1 MEESGVGDD
10 LCLAAE
16 VDMRGSIIDIIHIE
30 VDDMLLEREDCV
42 ACFEDLVE
50 LSGCEVG
57 EVVDVQFD
65 SAGEKDFF
73 FLFARFG
80 G

>member
-1 MEESGVGDD
+1 MEEAGVGDD
-10 LCLAAE
+10 LRLAAE
-16 VDMRGSIIDIIHIE
+16 ADMRGGIVDIIHIE
-30 VDDMLLEREDCV
+30 VDDMLLEGEDCV

-65 SAGEKDFF
+65 SAGEEDFF
-73 FLFARFG
+73 FLFACFG